1 MTFRLDPGGILCL
14 LPKGLEFQGPQSVV
28 LLVEKE
34 QRGECQKGLFM
45 AGSGSLGQ
53 VVGSNYI
60 ALYRPLQ
67 EISGIL
73 SEAPRAVAKRTR
85 RVGD

>member
-1 MTFRLDPGGILCL
+1 MTLRLDPGGILCC

-28 LLVEKE
+28 LLLEKE
-34 QRGECQKGLFM
+34 QRGECQKGLSM
-45 AGSGSLGQ
+45 ASLEQ
-53 VVGSNYI
+53 VVGFNYI
-60 ALYRPLQ
+60 ALYCPLQ

-73 SEAPRAVAKRTR
+73 SESPRAVAKRTS